1 MDKDS
6 TGYDDL
12 YLDIIQRTDSTYQS
26 WSKWAESTLDWSLE
40 GVIPDE

>member
-12 YLDIIQRTDSTYQS
+12 YLDIIQRTYSTYQS
-26 WSKWAESTLDWSLE
+26 WSKWVESPLDWSLK
-40 GVIPDE
+40 GIILDE